1 MKELSELRQQIDE
14 IDGQLI
20 DLLVRR
26 MGIMNDVAAAKRA
39 KGISTVDPARERD
52 ILNRVMDQAGPEYE
66 TEMKM
71 IFSTLFNLSKAKQR
85 LARGG
90 SSPLLEAIQQ
100 ANSKARDFP
109 KRAMVA
115 CQGTEGAYSQQATTR
130 MFEVPTILYFNSF
143 DKVFEAVESGLC
155 PYGVL
160 PIENSSAGSEVSVY
174 DAMVKHKFH
183 IVKSIRLKINHV
195 LLANPGATLD
205 GISEIVSHQQALSQC
220 GAFLKAYPGIKI
232 VPAPNTATAAKELAS
247 SGRLDQAVIAS
258 RDCAELY
265 GLTVLAE
272 DITNAKFNYTRFIC
286 ISKNLEIFSDANK
299 LSIMLILPHKPGS
312 LNGLLSR
319 FSAIGVNL
327 TKLESRP
334 IPGMDF
340 EFLFTFDF
348 EASPNDEKVLQLLSE
363 LSTDPEIAH
372 FTFLGAYGEH

>member
-1 MKELSELRQQIDE
+1 MKELSELRQQIDD
-14 IDGQLI
+14 IDAQLV
-20 DLLVRR
+20 DLLVKR
-26 MGIMNDVAAAKRA
+26 MGIMNDVAEAKRE
-39 KGISTVDPARERD
+39 KGISTFAPARERE
-52 ILNRVMDQAGPEYE
+52 ILNTVMEKAGPEYE
-66 TEMKM
+66 TELHM

-90 SSPLLEAIQQ
+90 STPLLDAIRL
-100 ANSKARDFP
+100 ANKNVRDFP
-109 KRAMVA
+109 KRSMVA

-130 MFEVPTILYFNSF
+130 MFSVPTILYFNSF

-160 PIENSSAGSEVSVY
+160 PIENSSAGSVVSVY

-195 LLANPGATLD
+195 LLAKPGATLE
-205 GISEIVSHQQALSQC
+205 GITEIVSHQQALSQC
-220 GAFLKAYPGIKI
+220 GAFLKKYPGIKI
-232 VPAPNTATAAKELAS
+232 VPSTNTASAAKDLAAS
-247 SGRLDQAVIAS
+247 ERLDQAVIAS
-258 RDCAELY
+258 RECAELY
-265 GLTVLAE
+265 GLKVLAE
-272 DITNAKFNYTRFIC
+272 DIADAKFNYTRFIC

-299 LSIMLILPHKPGS
+299 LSIMLILPHRPGS

-348 EASPNDEKVLQLLSE
+348 EASPKDEKVLQLLSE
-363 LSTDPEIAH
+363 LSTDPDIAH